1 MKVSWARL
9 VRFTAVDG
17 PVLRGEPILPCDDYD
32 LGKLTEG
39 DEIKAKVV
47 MGDDPFDTTGKT
59 VVSDEVV
66 TIKKLLSPL
75 AQDEVLILR
84 CVGLNYTEHSK
95 SITFTSILYPK
106 QRYRRVKVLMVVF
119 RSSQGSWQNAA
130 AVSIHLLQ
138 TQHHYCGSRWSCD
151 NTQNHAE

>member
-84 CVGLNYTEHSK
+84 CVGLNYTEHIK
-95 SITFTSILYPK
+95 EAGRTPPPFPFIFFKPNTTIADHDGPVTIPK
-106 QRYRRVKVLMVVF
+106 IM
-119 RSSQGSWQNAA
+119 QNN
-130 AVSIHLLQ
+130 Q
-138 TQHHYCGSRWSCD
+138 PD
-151 NTQNHAE
+151 